1 MTGQERCLTKDDSHD
16 DNPAW
21 LAYPDTENTTAEC
34 FTTVFYPLLLY
45 YYPKLYYQGRR
56 GRPKHNPSSSFFG
69 FAPRVLLVH
78 HVQIMNLAP
87 NMSTVPPT
95 QTTPD
100 PAQKKPEHVNRACE
114 PCRLLKVRCLPSLD
128 PATRRCQR
136 CTKNGRTCHYAAPQ
150 KRRPRKRTDTRV
162 AELEREVRA
171 MRSLLSKSK
180 QSPSADSNQGSMH
193 TLDETEEIEGF
204 LEQAPIPNLGKE
216 PVPFED
222 MQEPKWGCGPGDLDG
237 ETSDTGERSPD
248 VIERDLIG
256 LELAQE
262 FFDHY
267 VNNMIQHSP
276 IVAFRPG
283 ETAETVRSSRP
294 TLFLTILAA
303 AAGQKDHQLYLTLH
317 EELLQVFADR
327 YILNSDKSLELVQCF
342 LLTCIWLYPP
352 NDFRT
357 LKFYQYVHMAAS
369 MSLDIGQPDMP
380 GPFTK
385 FQWPPVIA
393 DDFKSTMGGSY
404 AKAGDTNP
412 SPADPNADKNLRQEL
427 LVLESK
433 RTHLSCYLICA
444 SVSMSLRRPNMFAY
458 SAFTKGCIDY
468 LTNSPYALPSDK
480 LLIIWSKIQHITEES
495 AAVFAF
501 DDLSSR
507 VEMSDPRVQLTL
519 KGFENRLEEYRRTI
533 EPELLSST
541 LDVHYYMNK
550 IILQEYA
557 IMVKN
562 ADGFQPEELIDIG
575 AKAGPISMASASAIM
590 TVIESAHLLLD
601 AFFSEPDEVI
611 RCYPV
616 VNFVRMSY
624 GMVLLIKMY
633 ANASLPDSELGK
645 ILDAESLKID
655 HYLRMAVTR
664 LKRITDYRAA
674 SKFLQIVLKVAMY
687 HQQRLSNAMPATAKG
702 QGAAQLVGP
711 LLNLVMNS
719 HGKPTIEETTGG
731 PPQKKG
737 KRTNVIRRTSRPA
750 AADTNDS
757 SDPSEPWPV
766 EFVGSY
772 LTASNTSPSNPS
784 PSSAQDSS
792 YTHNA
797 SISTATTGTT
807 DFSGASAAA
816 DTESFPQQPQGWFQP
831 SAEFGGSLLPNDM
844 DVDIFA
850 FSEGMEFTSED
861 LNTFLPF
868 MGHTSS
874 EMQMFEE
881 SQNWTNWGPGQQ

>member
-1 MTGQERCLTKDDSHD
+1 
-16 DNPAW
+16 
-21 LAYPDTENTTAEC
+21 
-34 FTTVFYPLLLY
+34 
-45 YYPKLYYQGRR
+45 
-56 GRPKHNPSSSFFG
+56 
-69 FAPRVLLVH
+69 
-78 HVQIMNLAP
+78 
-87 NMSTVPPT
+87 MSTVPPT
-95 QTTPD
+95 QTPPD
-100 PAQKKPEHVNRACE
+100 SASKKPEHVNRACE

-171 MRSLLSKSK
+171 MRSMLNKGK

-193 TLDETEEIEGF
+193 TLDENTEIEGF
-204 LEQAPIPNLGKE
+204 LENAPIPHLGMEPGAFQENMKE
-216 PVPFED
+216 PRWD
-222 MQEPKWGCGPGDLDG
+222 CGPGWDG
-237 ETSDTGERSPD
+237 EASEAGPDKTPD

-256 LELAQE
+256 LEKAE
-262 FFDHY
+262 EYFDHY
-267 VNNMIQHSP
+267 VNNMVPHCP
-276 IVAFRPG
+276 IVAFRPE
-283 ETAETVRSSRP
+283 ETAESIRSSKP
-294 TLFLTILAA
+294 ILFHTVLTA
-303 AAGQKDHQLYLTLH
+303 AAGQKDHAAYVTLH

-327 YILNSDKSLELVQCF
+327 YILNSDKSLELVQAF
-342 LLTCIWLYPP
+342 LLTAIWLYPP

-369 MSLDIGQPDMP
+369 MSLDIGQPDLP

-385 FQWPPVIA
+385 HQWPTVIA
-393 DDFKSTMGGSY
+393 DNFIKPPAQESPSKT
-404 AKAGDTNP
+404 ADTN
-412 SPADPNADKNLRQEL
+412 SPATDPETARILRQEL

-433 RTHLSCYLICA
+433 RTHLGCYLICA
-444 SVSMSLRRPNMFAY
+444 SVSMSLRRPNMFNF

-468 LTNSPYALPSDK
+468 LTNSPHALPSDK
-480 LLIIWSKIQHITEES
+480 SLIIWSQIQHITEES

-533 EPELLSST
+533 DPELLSST
-541 LDVHYYMNK
+541 LNVHYYMNK

-575 AKAGPISMASASAIM
+575 TKASPISMASASAIM

-601 AFFSEPDEVI
+601 AFFSVPDDVI
-611 RCYPV
+611 KSYPV
-616 VNFVRMSY
+616 INFVRMSY

-633 ANASLPDSELGK
+633 ANANLPDSELGK

-687 HQQRLSNAMPATAKG
+687 HQQRLANAMPQTGKG
-702 QGAAQLVGP
+702 QGAAQLIAP
-711 LLNLVMNS
+711 LLNLVMNN
-719 HGKPTIEETTGG
+719 HGKPTVDEPTQS
-731 PPQKKG
+731 PPHKKG
-737 KRTNVIRRTSRPA
+737 KRTNVADRNRRTSRPA
-750 AADTNDS
+750 AAGTATDRIEAS
-757 SDPSEPWPV
+757 RPWYP
-766 EFVGSY
+766 EFSASVGPY
-772 LTASNTSPSNPS
+772 LTTSSTSPSNPS
-784 PSSAQDSS
+784 PSSAQDS

-797 SISTATTGTT
+797 SVSTATTANT
-807 DFSGASAAA
+807 DFSGGGPAVDSDILATQWFPPTA
-816 DTESFPQQPQGWFQP
+816 D
-831 SAEFGGSLLPNDM
+831 FGGGLLPNDM

-850 FSEGMEFTSED
+850 FSEGMEFTTDD
-861 LNTFLPF
+861 LNTFMPF
-868 MGHTSS
+868 IGSS
-874 EMQMFEE
+874 TEMEMFEE
-881 SQNWTNWGPGQQ
+881 TNEWTTGWVPGQQ